1 MQKAMSFN
9 DVAVVYVKGS
19 AYRIHFWYMSKDNA
33 ISIMNN
39 SNLSDKKSVLWFFLL
54 YIKKMSDSTYYQRN
68 RDLIL
73 NRAKDCYENDQE
85 RIKKQA
91 R

>member
-9 DVAVVYVKGS
+9 DDAVVYVKGS
-19 AYRIHFWYMSKDNA
+19 VYRIHFWYMSKDNA

-73 NRAKDCYENDQE
+73 NRAKDCYENDKE